1 MSPPQPPSNTRASK
15 ILTEAL
21 EKTDRV
27 QEDLTAV
34 AEDLE
39 QANAVLAHPQV
50 IAQVA
55 TVVADAVALNVAT
68 ESRVQDAVDELDEVR
83 ELIKDAQVEQ
93 SSAKTVGRVGEGTA
107 SLLKYFEGRPEPTRD
122 DESPGKT

>member
-1 MSPPQPPSNTRASK
+1 MSPSQPPSNTRASK

-68 ESRVQDAVDELDEVR
+68 ESRVQDAVDELEAVR